1 MYAAPPV
8 SCTKGGVVRSGGEE
22 HVTASKNQIVE
33 RLLAT
38 ICICEALASGSISFS
53 KQWLALKNHGSC
65 ELGSVS
71 LRSWPVHRN
80 VSPALLKIIC
90 AIELR
95 RLSKVAFGKRFEH
108 FTSISQV
115 SD

>member
-1 MYAAPPV
+1 MYVAPPV

-22 HVTASKNQIVE
+22 QVTASKNQSVV
-33 RLLAT
+33 RLLASV
-38 ICICEALASGSISFS
+38 CIWDVLASGRCSFS
-53 KQWLALKNHGSC
+53 KQWFALKNHGSC

-71 LRSWPVHRN
+71 FRSWPVHRN
-80 VSPALLKIIC
+80 VVPLLLKIIC

-95 RLSKVAFGKRFEH
+95 RLSKGALGKRLEH
-108 FTSISQV
+108 FTSTSQD